1 MVNMVDKLANNS
13 ENIAAK
19 AASAYVEINDAIEK
33 IAPAAGSS
41 EISGNFPL
49 SASKKILAIIPARGG
64 SKRLPGKNIMMFHGK
79 PMIAWTIEAAKNSK
93 YIDRVIVSTD
103 DDKIAEVSRRYGAEV
118 PFKRP
123 AELAT
128 DTATSV
134 DTIKHAV
141 EFMSK
146 EHGYDPDYICFLQA
160 TSPLRTSTDID
171 NACELMFSRN
181 ANACVSV
188 VQTKLDPHYTN
199 TIDDFGFYHN
209 YFTPGGRKY
218 MRTLG
223 NVPKTY
229 LLNGAIYLIKTN
241 VFYEENTFE
250 PPRTVAYE
258 MSEFLSS
265 DIDTYQDFLVAEFFA
280 KNKEVLMA
288 GNSKG

>member
-1 MVNMVDKLANNS
+1 MDNVNSIVDK
-13 ENIAAK
+13 I
-19 AASAYVEINDAIEK
+19 
-33 IAPAAGSS
+33 P
-41 EISGNFPL
+41 
-49 SASKKILAIIPARGG
+49 KILAIIPARGG
-64 SKRLPGKNIMMFHGK
+64 SKRLPGKNIMMFNGK
-79 PMIAWTIEAAKNSK
+79 PMIAWTIEALKNSK

-103 DDKIAEVSRRYGAEV
+103 DDKIAEVARKYGAEV

-123 AELAT
+123 PELAS
-128 DTATSV
+128 DAATMV
-134 DTIKHAV
+134 DTIRHAA
-141 EFMSK
+141 EFMRE
-146 EHGYDPDYICFLQA
+146 EHGYEPEYVSYFQA
-160 TSPLRTSTDID
+160 TSPLRTSEDID

-223 NVPKTY
+223 SVPKTY

-258 MSEFLSS
+258 MSEFVSS
-265 DIDTYQDFLVAEFFA
+265 DIDTYADFVVAEFFA
-280 KNKEVLMA
+280 KNKDTLIA
-288 GNSKG
+288 GKGK